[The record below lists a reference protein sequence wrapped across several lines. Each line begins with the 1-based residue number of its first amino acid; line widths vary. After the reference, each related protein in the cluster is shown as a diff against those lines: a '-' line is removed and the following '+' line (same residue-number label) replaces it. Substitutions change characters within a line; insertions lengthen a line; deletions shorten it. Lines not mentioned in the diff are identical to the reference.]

1 MFLLLDAIRMIRE
14 IRSKGFAI
22 RMWGGLLNLPQ
33 LIGGVIFITTVEGLA
48 ILATSIVTLVVA
60 GQIHKRNPF
69 SRMIGICHLPWLVL
83 LPWLIY
89 RLQSFDHSV
98 ALKSWGYYVAVTIL
112 ISLVFD
118 VLDIYRYARGEKTF
132 SWAK

>member
-48 ILATSIVTLVVA
+48 ILATSILTLVVA

-69 SRMIGICHLPWLVL
+69 SRIIGICHLPWLVL

-98 ALKSWGYYVAVTIL
+98 ILKCWVYYVAVTIF